1 MRKTRRHGLLAFAAA
16 LALAAPA
23 LGAEPAKPAAAS
35 VADLPAPREFVTHHT
50 TTIRGQ
56 KINYTATAGEMYLTD
71 RQGKPTAS
79 FFSFTYIKDGPRD
92 PSRPVMFVFNGGPGS
107 SSVWLHL
114 GIVGPKRVVL
124 SNEVNPRV
132 VPPFGL
138 RDNPYSVLDVADLV
152 FIDPVGTGFSRA
164 LGDKK
169 QSDFFSV
176 DADAIS
182 VAEFMELW
190 LTRYGRWNSP
200 KFVLGESYGSVRA
213 SVLPRALMGGSAYGD
228 VMRAITLN
236 GIVMLGTTLEP
247 RDANIPSAEE
257 TAAMGFAAI
266 ADTAW
271 YHKVIDR
278 KGRDLQAFDAE
289 AKQFAQ
295 TDYLSALVRADAGTL
310 PSAEMRA
317 AAEKVSGYTGV
328 PVAKLIADK
337 LKISPFPYAHEVLAS
352 RGLDVGVYDSR
363 YTLPTRDYEGDHVGD
378 DPAMAQY
385 TPGFVA
391 AFHDLLTNELKV
403 DMPMQYGS
411 IVWTG
416 ISRDWDWKRSGV
428 PAGQSFAKDLAMAM
442 RRNPD
447 LRLLVAAGYYD
458 LQTPPLA
465 AEHSIKQ
472 GGVPM
477 DRTTYR
483 AYESGHMLYLGDTAE
498 AFSNDVRA
506 LITGRK

>member
-1 MRKTRRHGLLAFAAA
+1 
-16 LALAAPA
+16 
-23 LGAEPAKPAAAS
+23 
-35 VADLPAPREFVTHHT
+35 
-50 TTIRGQ
+50 
-56 KINYTATAGEMYLTD
+56 
-71 RQGKPTAS
+71 
-79 FFSFTYIKDGPRD
+79 
-92 PSRPVMFVFNGGPGS
+92 
-107 SSVWLHL
+107 
-114 GIVGPKRVVL
+114 
-124 SNEVNPRV
+124 
-132 VPPFGL
+132 
-138 RDNPYSVLDVADLV
+138 
-152 FIDPVGTGFSRA
+152 
-164 LGDKK
+164 
-169 QSDFFSV
+169 
-176 DADAIS
+176 
-182 VAEFMELW
+182 
-190 LTRYGRWNSP
+190 
-200 KFVLGESYGSVRA
+200 
-213 SVLPRALMGGSAYGD
+213 
-228 VMRAITLN
+228 
-236 GIVMLGTTLEP
+236 
-247 RDANIPSAEE
+247 
-257 TAAMGFAAI
+257 
-266 ADTAW
+266 
-271 YHKVIDR
+271 
-278 KGRDLQAFDAE
+278 
-289 AKQFAQ
+289 
-295 TDYLSALVRADAGTL
+295 
-310 PSAEMRA
+310 
-317 AAEKVSGYTGV
+317 
-328 PVAKLIADK
+328 
-337 LKISPFPYAHEVLAS
+337 
-352 RGLDVGVYDSR
+352 VGVYDSR